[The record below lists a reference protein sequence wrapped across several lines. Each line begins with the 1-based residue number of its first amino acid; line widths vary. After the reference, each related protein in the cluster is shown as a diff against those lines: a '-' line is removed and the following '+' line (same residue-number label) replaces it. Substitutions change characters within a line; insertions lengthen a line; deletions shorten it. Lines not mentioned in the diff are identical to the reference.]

1 MRLNPIQIIVLV
13 STVILFALLLSV
25 GRTKPLNKKG
35 DDSAAESDTLPPM
48 TDEVMLAGARK
59 SLDSVQ
65 INLISELES
74 RVTQAKNIEEEVLVF
89 KLISRTWNEFGN
101 FAAGAYYAQKVAE
114 LKSSGESWAVAGT
127 SFGIAFNREMADI
140 GLKKYL
146 GNKAVVALQKA
157 IEQEPDSI
165 SYAINEAIMYVELS
179 MVDSKVLPMTGAQK
193 LLALDKKHPDNIN
206 INLQLGRLS
215 YTRSGDVQKAIPRFL
230 KVIELSEKSKLDN
243 KAIILEANFSLAEC
257 YKQLGNKEKTLYYYK
272 KCIELSSD
280 NPKVQMELQQALD
293 KFEKEGK

>member
-35 DDSAAESDTLPPM
+35 DDSAAETDTLPPM

-59 SLDSVQ
+59 ALDSVQ

-230 KVIELSEKSKLDN
+230 KVIELSEKSKLDS

-272 KCIELSSD
+272 KCVELSSD
-280 NPKVQMELQQALD
+280 NPKVQKELQQALD

>member
-1 MRLNPIQIIVLV
+1 
-13 STVILFALLLSV
+13 
-25 GRTKPLNKKG
+25 
-35 DDSAAESDTLPPM
+35 
-48 TDEVMLAGARK
+48 
-59 SLDSVQ
+59 
-65 INLISELES
+65 
-74 RVTQAKNIEEEVLVF
+74 
-89 KLISRTWNEFGN
+89 
-101 FAAGAYYAQKVAE
+101 
-114 LKSSGESWAVAGT
+114 
-127 SFGIAFNREMADI
+127 MADI

-230 KVIELSEKSKLDN
+230 KVIELSEKSKLDS

>member
-127 SFGIAFNREMADI
+127 SFGIAFNREMADV

-157 IEQEPDSI
+157 VEQEPDSI

>member
-230 KVIELSEKSKLDN
+230 KVIELSEKSKLDS

>member
-101 FAAGAYYAQKVAE
+101 FAAGAYYAQK
-114 LKSSGESWAVAGT
+114 
-127 SFGIAFNREMADI
+127 
-140 GLKKYL
+140 
-146 GNKAVVALQKA
+146 
-157 IEQEPDSI
+157 
-165 SYAINEAIMYVELS
+165 
-179 MVDSKVLPMTGAQK
+179 
-193 LLALDKKHPDNIN
+193 
-206 INLQLGRLS
+206 
-215 YTRSGDVQKAIPRFL
+215 
-230 KVIELSEKSKLDN
+230 
-243 KAIILEANFSLAEC
+243 
-257 YKQLGNKEKTLYYYK
+257 
-272 KCIELSSD
+272 
-280 NPKVQMELQQALD
+280 
-293 KFEKEGK
+293 

>member
-35 DDSAAESDTLPPM
+35 DDSAAESDTLPPL

-230 KVIELSEKSKLDN
+230 KVIELSEKSKLDS

-272 KCIELSSD
+272 KCVELSSD
-280 NPKVQMELQQALD
+280 NPKVQKELQQALD

>member
-1 MRLNPIQIIVLV
+1 MRFNHIQIIVLV
-13 STVILFALLLSV
+13 SAVILFALLLSI

-35 DDSAAESDTLPPM
+35 DDKAAESDTLPPM
-48 TDEVMLAGARK
+48 KDEVMLAGARK
-59 SLDSVQ
+59 SLDSIQ
-65 INLISELES
+65 LNLISELES
-74 RVTQAKNIEEEVLVF
+74 RVSQAKNIEEEVLVF

-114 LKSSGESWAVAGT
+114 LNPSGETWAVAGT

-146 GNKAVVALQKA
+146 GNKAVLSLQKA
-157 IEQEPDSI
+157 VELEPDSI

-215 YTRSGDVQKAIPRFL
+215 YTRSGDVQKAIPRFI
-230 KVIELSEKSKLDN
+230 KVIELSEKSKFDN
-243 KAIILEANFSLAEC
+243 KAIVLEANFSLAEC

-280 NPKVQMELQQALD
+280 NPTVQKELQQALE

>member
-1 MRLNPIQIIVLV
+1 MRLNVLQITVLI
-13 STVILFALLLSV
+13 STLLLFILLLTV

-35 DDSAAESDTLPPM
+35 EESSAQTDTLPPM

-65 INLISELES
+65 LNLIAELES
-74 RVTQAKNIEEEVLVF
+74 RVAQAKNIEEEVLVF
-89 KLISRTWNEFGN
+89 KLISRTWNELGN

-114 LKSSGESWAVAGT
+114 LKPSGESWAVAGT

-140 GLKKYL
+140 SLKKYL
-146 GNKAVVALQKA
+146 GNRAIEALAKA
-157 IEQEPDSI
+157 IEKEPDSI

-193 LLALDKKHPDNIN
+193 LLALDKKFPDNIN

-215 YTRSGDVQKAIPRFL
+215 YTRSGDVQKAIPRFT
-230 KVIELSEKSKLDN
+230 KVIELAEKSKADN
-243 KAIILEANFSLAEC
+243 KAVLLEAHFSLAEC

-272 KCIELSSD
+272 RCIDLSSD
-280 NPKVQMELQQALD
+280 NPTVQKELYQALE

>member
-35 DDSAAESDTLPPM
+35 DDSAAETDTLPPM

-59 SLDSVQ
+59 ALDSVQ

-230 KVIELSEKSKLDN
+230 KVIELSEKSKLDS

>member
-157 IEQEPDSI
+157 IEQESDSI

-230 KVIELSEKSKLDN
+230 KVIELSEKSKLDS

-272 KCIELSSD
+272 KCVELSSD
-280 NPKVQMELQQALD
+280 NPKVQKELQQALD